1 MIAID
6 TNVLVRLLVA
16 DNPAQYKASVKLFST
31 QDIYIADTVIL
42 EAEWV
47 LRAAYGL
54 GAVDICKAFRKL
66 FGLANVTLSNGQ
78 LVAEVIDWHEA
89 GLDFA
94 DAFHLALSRDSES
107 MKTFDK
113 DFIKR
118 AAALTACVVEKC

>member
-6 TNVLVRLLVA
+6 TNVVVRLLVA

-54 GAVDICKAFRKL
+54 SAVDICKAFRQL